1 MLAYD
6 LPCDVNITWNM
17 GKESWRPAGW
27 KNNVLKHNRD
37 INWLLQVS
45 HRTWVAE
52 IHGKKSSCATPARSA
67 VGPELLQVAGQE
79 PGKRRGPSEKLVGQ
93 LGTITL
99 GLQVSVDPSTVSIL
113 QNMQAIS
120 LEEESLMENQKA

>member
-1 MLAYD
+1 M
-6 LPCDVNITWNM
+6 
-17 GKESWRPAGW
+17 
-27 KNNVLKHNRD
+27 
-37 INWLLQVS
+37 
-45 HRTWVAE
+45 
-52 IHGKKSSCATPARSA
+52 
-67 VGPELLQVAGQE
+67 GPELLQVAGQE
-79 PGKRRGPSEKLVGQ
+79 PGKRQGPSENLVGQ